1 MEIMNDK
8 IKIRLERLKTLRAT
22 YFHALSDNPEE
33 EAWKKAE
40 KWASQ
45 KGLLNDKSTLRI
57 FGRNTYPTE
66 NPEPHG
72 YGFFLTIPPD
82 IKVEK
87 EILIRL
93 IAGGLYA
100 VARCEGLEQM
110 GVVWPELWKWVERSE
125 YKYIGETKGDNG
137 FELGF
142 EEHINWYSS
151 LIEKSEERFIFDLML
166 QLWEK

>member
-1 MEIMNDK
+1 MNDNINIRLEK
-8 IKIRLERLKTLRAT
+8 IKIMRAA

-33 EAWKKAE
+33 DAWKKAE
-40 KWASQ
+40 KWADQ
-45 KGLLNDKSTLRI
+45 KGLLKKESTLRI

-72 YGFFLTIPPD
+72 YGFFITITPD

-87 EILIRL
+87 DIFIRL

-100 VARCEGLEQM
+100 VALCEGLEQM
-110 GVVWPELWKWVERSE
+110 GIVWPELWKWVGESE
-125 YKYIGETKGDNG
+125 YNYIGETKGDNG

-142 EEHINWYSS
+142 EEHLNWYSTF
-151 LIEKSEERFIFDLML
+151 IEKSEKKFIFNLML
-166 QLWEK
+166 QLWEQ